1 MSAFAERTDKR
12 AVEES
17 LLLAPKF
24 DADGLIPAVAT
35 CVKTGDV
42 LMLAYMNAEA
52 LQKTIEIGE
61 AVYYSRSRQ
70 ELWHKGKTS
79 GHVQKVIELRIDCDQ
94 DAIWMKVDQLGEG
107 ACHTGFSTCFYR
119 AIPTGQVLD
128 EQPYMM
134 EQKLIDKTFDPKKV
148 YGK

>member
-1 MSAFAERTDKR
+1 MPTFSDRTDKK
-12 AVEES
+12 AVEENLS
-17 LLLAPKF
+17 LAPKF

-35 CVKTGDV
+35 CAKTGDV

-79 GHVQKVIELRIDCDQ
+79 GHVQKVVELRIDCDQ

-119 AIPTGQVLD
+119 SIPIGQSSED
-128 EQPYMM
+128 QPLAL
-134 EQKLIDKTFDPKKV
+134 EQKLTEKTFDPKRV